1 MPSNAQGGERWGKNG
16 TAPLLR
22 VWENTADH
30 KNCTHATKHPAP
42 VSFAFPGAETGESEK
57 MQHGC
62 SCDQSSLLFIYSA
75 QLLQSSAYRAYL
87 ETPAAQRKDATKQM
101 VEEGVVY

>member
-1 MPSNAQGGERWGKNG
+1 MGQKRDCTATQGVGKHSRPQELHACHKTPG
-16 TAPLLR
+16 SRLFRFPL
-22 VWENTADH
+22 AI
-30 KNCTHATKHPAP
+30 KQ
-42 VSFAFPGAETGESEK
+42 GAETGESEK

-62 SCDQSSLLFIYSA
+62 SCDQSFLLFIYSA